1 VPHCTRENLDKRHD
15 IALIDHHINA
25 FTSHLESL
33 APSNDPVW
41 EDLKRKL
48 KAIMPKTQDESR
60 IHVIHELHA
69 AVERYLANE
78 HNAYHHYTPYKKA
91 LASLAATLAQSVCAL
106 EKPKGLKQDYE
117 ASLFQAKTASI
128 AAQFNIDANKVRIQK
143 GHDGIQSFIEVQIEG
158 LPLQEHFKG
167 YTPVITTAM
176 ENDHVLKKGEFE
188 RQKEQLATLERSEDA
203 KYLPEAKKA
212 EYQSLCTLNTYLAK
226 DWSTPMTD
234 QVLNLLPVDI
244 QTQVQSLYAFKAW
257 DVSTATNLDIPQK
270 ACGED
275 SIKEFKALFDAI
287 QKRQKL
293 ITRLSNTNNQIDSD
307 ITESITKKTTLN
319 TEYQAALKRDQQKSF
334 LASKEAGP
342 INKERTKISEKI
354 NTLTQEKMRIK
365 NKISENHVLVANE
378 INTLNSLKESVIS
391 HQMEKAKNQLKDH
404 LKTEI
409 TTLLNKTEK
418 EWDAT
423 MKTIEQFKDDELKK
437 SRFQTQRFFNHT
449 HLLQYEATLMDKN
462 ERISN
467 PTESNEEVSDTTEPS
482 FTVSL

>member
-1 VPHCTRENLDKRHD
+1 
-15 IALIDHHINA
+15 
-25 FTSHLESL
+25 
-33 APSNDPVW
+33 
-41 EDLKRKL
+41 
-48 KAIMPKTQDESR
+48 MPKTQDESR

-334 LASKEAGP
+334 LASLFTSEAPTIDKE
-342 INKERTKISEKI
+342 ITEISEKI
-354 NTLTQEKMRIK
+354 KTLTE
-365 NKISENHVLVANE
+365 NKKTIESSITENNLSLTTE
-378 INTLNSLKESVIS
+378 INTLNNLRDGLIS
-391 HQMEKAKNQLKDH
+391 DQMEKAKNQLKDH